1 MKRQRRTPD
10 RHPVT
15 GQRVSDLTSVELHR
29 QLVTD
34 AIGGIETP
42 LPWFV
47 AAVDRIARLDR
58 SDPETVYRR
67 FRTEVLGLGGVLP
80 GAPGL

>member
-1 MKRQRRTPD
+1 MSRRRSPD

-15 GQRVSDLTSVELHR
+15 GQRVSDLSAVELHQR
-29 QLVTD
+29 LVTD

-47 AAVDRIARLDR
+47 AATNRIARLDR
-58 SDPETVYRR
+58 SDPETVYQR